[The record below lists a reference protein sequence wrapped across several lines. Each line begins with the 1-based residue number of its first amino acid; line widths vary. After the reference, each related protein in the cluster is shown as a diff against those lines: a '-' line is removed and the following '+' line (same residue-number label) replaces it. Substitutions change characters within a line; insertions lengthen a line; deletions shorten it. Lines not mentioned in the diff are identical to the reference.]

1 MADKKVL
8 IVGAGLGGLVAAS
21 CLMKAGYDVEVYE
34 QAPALAEV
42 GAGIQ
47 MSANPM
53 HVLRYL
59 GLENEALKIGVKPG
73 GYVFRLHDTGEIIQQ
88 FSLSEEHERQ
98 HGAPYVQLH
107 RADLHEMLARAAR
120 QLKPDVIHLNRRATG
135 FSEDDDG
142 VTLHFADGATARGDI
157 LVGADAPD
165 RRRNSRDLYRRCG
178 MARDHSSRAAAEA
191 VS

>member
-8 IVGAGLGGLVAAS
+8 IVGAGLGGLAAAS
-21 CLMKAGYDVEVYE
+21 CLMKAGYDVAVYE

-53 HVLRYL
+53 HVLRHL
-59 GLENEALKIGVKPG
+59 GIEDEALKMGVKPG

-88 FSLSEEHERQ
+88 FSLAAEHEKQ

-107 RADLHEMLARAAR
+107 RADVLNTDDLRDAVRAVARYRDVRLRPISTEVVGYGKVGQAKWAAW
-120 QLKPDVIHLNRRATG
+120 RRRYRMETV
-135 FSEDDDG
+135 SEELLDDQMK
-142 VTLHFADGATARGDI
+142 LIADI
-157 LVGADAPD
+157 LDPILS
-165 RRRNSRDLYRRCG
+165 N
-178 MARDHSSRAAAEA
+178 
-191 VS
+191 